1 MKQEFTLS
9 IFTENKS
16 GVLAR
21 VISTFTKRH
30 INIES
35 MTASD
40 SSMEGIYRLIIVV
53 TVEESAAIKIV
64 AQLDKQ
70 IDVIKAF
77 YYNNNEMV
85 FQEVAMYKVPT
96 KAFIN
101 GTIVEQIIRK
111 HNARI
116 LEVEEQFIVIEKTGL
131 QHETEALLLDLK
143 QYGIYEFVRSGRI
156 AIAKPLEQLNNY
168 LKSLKKTR

>member
-1 MKQEFTLS
+1 MNQEFTIS
-9 IFTENKS
+9 VFTENQT

-21 VISTFTKRH
+21 VISNFTKRH

-35 MTASD
+35 INAST

-53 TVEESAAIKIV
+53 EVTEESVIKLV

-77 YYNNNEMV
+77 YYTNDQMV
-85 FQEVAMYKVPT
+85 FQEIAMYKVPT
-96 KAFIN
+96 KVFMDGN
-101 GTIVEQIIRK
+101 IVEQLTRK

-116 LEVEEQFIVIEKTGL
+116 LEVEKDFIVIEKTGL
-131 QHETEALLLDLK
+131 HHETEALLEELRN
-143 QYGIYEFVRSGRI
+143 YGIYEFVRSGRV
-156 AIAKPLEQLNNY
+156 AISRPLEQLNTY
-168 LKSLKKTR
+168 LKSKKLK